1 MGSATETPDT
11 LADGIRA
18 ALPLILPT
26 VLIGAS
32 FGVAASTAGW
42 GDLAP
47 VVMSVIVF
55 SGAAQ
60 FTLLTVLVAGGS
72 IITAIAAATLITL
85 RFLALGLAIGPSIR
99 GSALRRAAVGWTTTD
114 ASIVLARTGEAR
126 YGPRRLVGSF
136 LPQFAGWTIGT
147 WAGVVV
153 GGRIP
158 DPERYGL
165 DALFPAFFC
174 VLLAGELRDP
184 AARVSAAV
192 AALIAVVLI
201 PIAPPGLPVIAACL
215 AVAAGRLV
223 RAPGEAP

>member
-1 MGSATETPDT
+1 MAPADELPDT
-11 LADGIRA
+11 CADGIRA
-18 ALPLILPT
+18 ALPLIIPT
-26 VLIGAS
+26 LLIGAS

-60 FTLLTVLVAGGS
+60 FTTLTVLVAGGS
-72 IITAIAAATLITL
+72 VVTAITAATLITL

-99 GSALRRAAVGWTTTD
+99 GGAVRRAAVGWTTTD
-114 ASIVLARTGEAR
+114 ASIILARVGEGR

-147 WAGVVV
+147 VAGVVV
-153 GGRIP
+153 GGRIEE
-158 DPERYGL
+158 PERYGL

-174 VLLAGELRDP
+174 VLLAGELGDP
-184 AARVSAAV
+184 AARASAAA
-192 AALIAVVLI
+192 AALIALALI
-201 PIAPPGLPVIAACL
+201 PIAPPGVPVIAACL
-215 AVAAGRLV
+215 AVLVGRLV
-223 RAPGEAP
+223 RSRKEPA